1 MSVKADLSGRRVV
14 VTGASSGVG
23 AATCRAIVDC
33 GGAVAMLAR
42 RKGRLEGLAE
52 ALGGQALPV
61 PADVTDLEALE
72 AAIRSAAGFFG
83 GLDGVVAVAGR
94 NITGTIATGTPE
106 VWRQLLDVNLIG
118 PLATARYAVDH
129 FPAEGRRDVV
139 LIGSTGGV
147 EALPGLGVYGASK
160 RGLRA
165 AFESMRLELA
175 PEGISVTLVT
185 PGLFDTEGTRGDL
198 IVRDGTTPAMDVPV
212 FSPGSSGP
220 PPPEVLAQAIAYSMS
235 LPEGV
240 SISEMVVRPTGQ
252 LHC

>member
-1 MSVKADLSGRRVV
+1 MTADLSGRRIV

-23 AATCRAIVDC
+23 AATCRAIVH
-33 GGAVAMLAR
+33 GGGSVAMLAR
-42 RKGRLEGLAE
+42 RRDRLDRLAE
-52 ALGGQALPV
+52 ELGVRAQPV
-61 PADVTDLEALE
+61 RADVTDLVLLESAVRESAVAL
-72 AAIRSAAGFFG
+72 G

-94 NITGTIATGTPE
+94 NITGTITSGTPE

-118 PLATARYAVDH
+118 PLATVRYAVDH
-129 FPAEGRRDVV
+129 FTNAGRRDVV

-147 EALPGLGVYGASK
+147 EALPGLGIYGASK

-175 PEGISVTLVT
+175 PHGISVTLVT
-185 PGLFDTEGTRGDL
+185 PGLFATEGTRGDL
-198 IVRDGTTPAMDVPV
+198 IVRDGTTPSMDVPV
-212 FSPGSSGP
+212 FSPGAGP
-220 PPPEVLAQAIAYSMS
+220 PPPDALAQAIAYSMS
-235 LPEGV
+235 LPDGV

>member
-1 MSVKADLSGRRVV
+1 MSVTADLSGRRIL

-23 AATCRAIVDC
+23 AATCRAIVGC
-33 GGAVAMLAR
+33 GGSVAMLAR
-42 RKGRLEGLAE
+42 RQDRLDQLARE
-52 ALGGQALPV
+52 LGDQALPV
-61 PADVTDLEALE
+61 PADVTDLEALAAAVE
-72 AAIRSAAGFFG
+72 ASAVYFG

-106 VWRQLLDVNLIG
+106 VWRDLLDTNLIG
-118 PLATARYAVDH
+118 PLATAQYAVNH
-129 FPAEGRRDVV
+129 FPAAGRRDIVF
-139 LIGSTGGV
+139 IGSTGGV
-147 EALPGLGVYGASK
+147 EATPGLGIYGASK

-175 PEGISVTLVT
+175 PQGISVSFVI

-198 IVRDGTTPAMDVPV
+198 IVRDGHMPAIDVPV
-212 FSPGSSGP
+212 FCPGSAGP
-220 PPPEVLAQAIAYSMS
+220 PPPDVLAQTIAYSMS

-240 SISEMVVRPTGQ
+240 SISEMILRPTAQ